1 MILKFIAAEVA
12 AEVPPPYR
20 PPGVAG
26 LVTVTGTA
34 GLEVA
39 TALAGIAAFTS
50 VALSKVVAIGA
61 PLKFTTAFEPKLV
74 PCTVRVKSELPAAVL
89 GGVSW
94 EIAGIVPGDGGV
106 VAWLE

>member
-1 MILKFIAAEVA
+1 MIVKFIGAEVA
-12 AEVPPPYR
+12 AAVPPPYK
-20 PPGVAG
+20 PPGVPG

-34 GLEVA
+34 GLDVA
-39 TALAGIAAFTS
+39 TALAGIAALTS
-50 VALSKVVAIGA
+50 TALSKVVAIA
-61 PLKFTTAFEPKLV
+61 TPLNLTTAFEPKFV

-94 EIAGIVPGDGGV
+94 EMAGIVPGCCGV